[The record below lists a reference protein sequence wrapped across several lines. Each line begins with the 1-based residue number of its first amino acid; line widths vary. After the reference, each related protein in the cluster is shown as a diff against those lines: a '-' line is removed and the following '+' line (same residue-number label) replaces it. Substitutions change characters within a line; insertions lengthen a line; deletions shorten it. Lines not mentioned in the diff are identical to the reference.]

1 MLHPNLRFALALV
14 ALTTSGCRAGES
26 PLASPVVGGTYVL
39 SSVTGT
45 IGPVETP
52 ISGSLSLTASG
63 QAVRELS
70 YRPDSSGPVSTLFEV
85 GSFTVSDWTVHLAL
99 RADSGRDSYVWTAS
113 ATIEPDGAL
122 RLAYPRPAD
131 GTIVEVYRR

>member
-1 MLHPNLRFALALV
+1 MFHPNLRFALALV
-14 ALTTSGCRAGES
+14 ACAAAGCRAGEP
-26 PLASPVVGGTYVL
+26 PLAPPPVDGTYVL

-70 YRPDSSGPVSTLFEV
+70 YRPDSSGPVSTLFDV
-85 GSFTVSDWTVHLAL
+85 GSFTVSDSTVHLAL
-99 RADSGRDSYVWTAS
+99 QADSGHDSHVWTPS
-113 ATIEPDGAL
+113 ATIQPDGAL
-122 RLAYPRPAD
+122 RLAYPRAAD